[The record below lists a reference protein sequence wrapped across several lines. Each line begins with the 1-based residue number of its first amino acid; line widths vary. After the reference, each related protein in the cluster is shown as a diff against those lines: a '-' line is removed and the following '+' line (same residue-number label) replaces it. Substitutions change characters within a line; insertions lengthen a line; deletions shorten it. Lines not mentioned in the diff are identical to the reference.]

1 MKFKIGDLVALKAYP
16 HRIFI
21 VLEDSN
27 IYEVKVNEIGIDLVT
42 YSNPSSFKKVS

>member
-1 MKFKIGDLVALKAYP
+1 MFAIGDLIALKAYP

-21 VLEDSN
+21 VLEAIS

-42 YSNPSSFKKVS
+42 YSNPSCFKKVS

>member
-1 MKFKIGDLVALKAYP
+1 MEFKIGDLVALKVYP

-27 IYEVKVNEIGIDLVT
+27 IYEVKVNEIGIDLTT